1 MRKSDSSPAR
11 PVTMRDIARRLG
23 VSRPAVS
30 AALSD
35 RPYTIALSGAL
46 RGRIRRAAGEMG
58 YRRNV
63 LAQSFIK
70 QRSTLVGFLGRRE
83 YFLYA
88 METLDGIESV
98 LDRKGYSTLAFL
110 HGDTPEDQWRHL
122 QRCLDRRVDGLIVAG
137 VPEGPRGRVTRL
149 IGDLRRKGFPVVQ
162 VYRRTF
168 PGVPVVM
175 VEDGEIGYL
184 MTRHAIELGHAR
196 IAHYTH
202 DGYLARERPVQD
214 RDARERHEGYAR
226 AMREAGLDPAVA
238 TFPASRYHPLAGGYA
253 PGAAEEAAGVL
264 SHPARFTAA
273 VCFNDYVALGLMKGA
288 RALGR
293 RVPEDLSIVG
303 YDDVDFSRASEP
315 PLTTLAPPIRE
326 IGREAAARVLD
337 LLGGKPAAD
346 RVFRPELRVRGTTAR
361 RVM

>member
-1 MRKSDSSPAR
+1 MRE
-11 PVTMRDIARRLG
+11 IARRLG

-46 RGRIRRAAGEMG
+46 RERIRRAAAEMG

-88 METLDGIESV
+88 LETLGGIESV
-98 LDRKGYSTLAFL
+98 LDAKGYSTLAFL

-137 VPEGPRGRVTRL
+137 APEGPRGRVTRL
-149 IGDLRRKGFPVVQ
+149 IGELRKKGFPLVQ

-175 VEDGEIGYL
+175 VDDTRIGAL
-184 MTRHAIELGHAR
+184 QTAHLIGLGHAR

-214 RDARERHEGYAR
+214 RDARERYEGYAQ
-226 AMREAGLDPAVA
+226 AMREAGLEPEAV
-238 TFPASRYHPLAGGYA
+238 TFPVGRYFPLAGGYA
-253 PGAAEEAAGVL
+253 PGAASEAARLLGR
-264 SHPARFTAA
+264 PARFTAA
-273 VCFNDYVALGLMKGA
+273 VCFNDYVALGLLKGA

-293 RVPEDLSIVG
+293 RVPGNLSIVG

-315 PLTTLAPPIRE
+315 PLTTLAPPIRD
-326 IGREAAARVLD
+326 IGREAAARILGLIGGRPADD
-337 LLGGKPAAD
+337 LILE
-346 RVFRPELRVRGTTAR
+346 PELRVRGTTTTAQAGSGKPEA
-361 RVM
+361 